1 MGNKEKSVATRG
13 LSTALLATLSFVAG
27 AILTGY
33 IDLRFHQAEARDEFR
48 INSFDRMSNE
58 FLFDQGELRAIRAK
72 LTNNQPLTE
81 VEIKDYLAFFE
92 GVGLYYDQKMIDY
105 QLLKVMMGPA
115 IVECYEN
122 KTFRTYVDAM
132 RKQDSSYYSY
142 FVEVAIQLE
151 KDR

>member
-1 MGNKEKSVATRG
+1 MT
-13 LSTALLATLSFVAG
+13 
-27 AILTGY
+27 
-33 IDLRFHQAEARDEFR
+33 
-48 INSFDRMSNE
+48 NE
-58 FLFDQGELRAIRAK
+58 FLFDPGELRAIRAK
-72 LTNNQPLTE
+72 LSNNQPLTE

-92 GVGLYYDQKMIDY
+92 GVGLYYDRNMIDY
-105 QLLKVMMGPA
+105 RLLKVMMGPA

-142 FVEVAIQLE
+142 FVEVATQLE